1 MVVGRKYNDDG
12 GSCGVFSISENLE
25 AGVFGLVG
33 GRGTG
38 AQGDGDF
45 CHAGIAQVLGV
56 GMALTAIADNGDF
69 LALDQADVSVTIIIN
84 THFDNFPS
92 TRFTSPPHVRGGY
105 ENPSPA
111 SAGLRWSW
119 REIGRASCRE
129 RVCQYV

>member
-1 MVVGRKYNDDG
+1 MRISDCSSDVCSSDL
-12 GSCGVFSISENLE
+12 FSL
-25 AGVFGLVG
+25 FG

-111 SAGLRWSW
+111 SDGLSR
-119 REIGRASCRE
+119 R
-129 RVCQYV
+129 